1 MQSGVHFYAIVCD
14 LSVESFDW
22 CWSWC
27 AVHVHVPVFV
37 NLLSII
43 VVIRLCYGDI
53 CFVVMA
59 IILCTLSARW
69 CTCKNCLL
77 STTDWHTKLQDSACS
92 SWLNSTTDNSL
103 QEMDQPFYANG
114 CAWWSWCVLLSKCT
128 LDQADIGC
136 GCSAH
141 SCAQANHG
149 WHHHILTGMLSWSIH
164 LPQLSLKVKRA
175 VEAWNVERNSC
186 CAWLNQCF
194 VLWSLMTSWTDY
206 SCVGLLFFCTL
217 GSRAM

>member
-27 AVHVHVPVFV
+27 AVPVHVPVFV

-53 CFVVMA
+53 CFVVLA

-77 STTDWHTKLQDSACS
+77 STTDWHTKLQGSACS

-114 CAWWSWCVLLSKCT
+114 CAWWSWCVLLSAHLIRQILAVVALRT
-128 LDQADIGC
+128 AVRRPTMADIVIFLLGC
-136 GCSAH
+136 F
-141 SCAQANHG
+141 HG
-149 WHHHILTGMLSWSIH
+149 QSISH
-164 LPQLSLKVKRA
+164 NCHWR
-175 VEAWNVERNSC
+175 
-186 CAWLNQCF
+186 
-194 VLWSLMTSWTDY
+194 
-206 SCVGLLFFCTL
+206 
-217 GSRAM
+217 